1 VDTRTKILDPAA
13 ASQAAAVARRAGK
26 SVKLATGT
34 FDPLLAAHAR
44 WLRGIAVSGAVLF
57 VAVREP
63 ARPLLP
69 RAARAELVAA
79 LGMVDYVVPGDAP
92 SIADLGADLQ
102 ADEVCREES
111 AGQRPAQDFILY
123 VQNRQS

>member
-1 VDTRTKILDPAA
+1 MDTRAKILDPAA
-13 ASQAAAVARRAGK
+13 AAQKAAEARRAGK
-26 SVKLATGT
+26 TVKLATGT

-44 WLRGIAVSGAVLF
+44 WLREIAGEGAVLF
-57 VAVREP
+57 VAVGEP

-69 RAARAELVAA
+69 QAARAELVAA

-92 SIADLGADLQ
+92 LE

-111 AGQRPAQDFILY
+111 AGQRLAQDFILY